1 MPLEYW
7 KNEQYNIA
15 PFNQNTGCSM
25 RYVKKVNSFFG
36 QKNKF
41 LKPIFFLKSGRLTFM
56 NI

>member
-41 LKPIFFLKSGRLTFM
+41 LKPIFFLKVED
-56 NI
+56 